1 MTNVVWIVLGLLF
14 LLFLYNG
21 FRRYQMMKNYTPE
34 QDSDKLLKLT
44 DANFDKQSSKGLVLV
59 DFWAPWCAPCRMIAP
74 ILSELAEDFDGK
86 AKIGKLN
93 VDENKAVAGKYG
105 IRSIPTLL
113 LFKDGEVV
121 EKFVGVKP
129 KSAFE
134 KAIKKQLS

>member
-1 MTNVVWIVLGLLF
+1 MTNVVWIILGLLF

-44 DANFDKQSSKGLVLV
+44 DANFDKQVSKGLVLV

-86 AKIGKLN
+86 ARIGKLN
-93 VDENKAVAGKYG
+93 VDENKTVAGKFG
-105 IRSIPTLL
+105 IRSIPTLM

-134 KAIKKQLS
+134 KAIKKQL

>member
-21 FRRYQMMKNYTPE
+21 FRRYQMMKNYTPD

-44 DANFDKQSSKGLVLV
+44 DANFNKQVSKGLVLV

-105 IRSIPTLL
+105 IRSIPTLM

>member
-1 MTNVVWIVLGLLF
+1 MTNVVWIILGLLF

-44 DANFDKQSSKGLVLV
+44 DANFDKQVSKGLVLV

-74 ILSELAEDFDGK
+74 ILSELAEDFDGT
-86 AKIGKLN
+86 ARIGKLN
-93 VDENKAVAGKYG
+93 VDENKTVAGKFG

>member
-113 LFKDGEVV
+113 LFKDGEIV